1 MTELVKSQSC
11 WSLLSSKIQRRTGRR
26 DSEDLLQSAFL
37 KLLELKPS
45 NIRNV
50 EAYLVKTAQNT
61 AYDSHRR
68 EQNGPV
74 AYVEDDDIK
83 ELPCTGPTPVE
94 TVMSR
99 QRLDILED
107 AIKDLDPR
115 TREIFLLHR
124 LEGLSYPQIAKCS
137 GCSISN
143 VEKHIS
149 KALAFL
155 TKRLLD

>member
-1 MTELVKSQSC
+1 MTEWVKSQSC
-11 WSLLSSKIQRRTGRR
+11 WSLLSIRIQRRTGRR

-50 EAYLVKTAQNT
+50 EAYLVRTAQNT
-61 AYDSHRR
+61 AHDTGRR
-68 EQNGPV
+68 ERNGPLSFI
-74 AYVEDDDIK
+74 EDEDIK
-83 ELPCTGPTPVE
+83 EFPCNGPTPVE

-99 QRLDILED
+99 QRLDILEE
-107 AIKDLDPR
+107 AIRDLDAR

-124 LEGLSYPQIAKCS
+124 VEDLSYAQIAKRF
-137 GCSISN
+137 GCSVSN

>member
-1 MTELVKSQSC
+1 MTEWVKSQSS

-37 KLLELKPS
+37 KLLELKPH

-50 EAYLVKTAQNT
+50 DSYLVKTAQNT
-61 AYDSHRR
+61 ACDESRR
-68 EQNGPV
+68 ERNGPLSF
-74 AYVEDDDIK
+74 VEDGEIK
-83 ELPCTGPTPVE
+83 DFPCNGPTPVE

-99 QRLDILED
+99 QRLGILEE

-124 LEGLSYPQIAKCS
+124 FENLSYAQIAERS
-137 GCSISN
+137 SCSISN
-143 VEKHIS
+143 VEKYIS